1 MRVWKLLVLVGTAA
15 VVVSAPMRAQ
25 DGRPTGTF
33 DLKSGRFGR
42 NFGEAQRPPDSL
54 AIPSSRLWAA
64 LPAVYSALDIPL
76 SVADTGSRVIGA
88 MYLSRRRP
96 IGGERLSRLLSCGD
110 SSFGPNADHYE
121 VQLTA
126 LSLVTPIDSAHSA
139 LTIAVNGV
147 ALANGNSQRIAC
159 NTTGRLERRMLEEL
173 KKLTGS

>member
-1 MRVWKLLVLVGTAA
+1 MRAWKLMALVGTTVIALG
-15 VVVSAPMRAQ
+15 APLRAQ

-42 NFGEAQRPPDSL
+42 NFGEAQRPPDTL
-54 AIPSSRLWAA
+54 TIASSRVWAA
-64 LPAVYSALDIPL
+64 LPAVYAALDIPL
-76 SVADTGSRVIGA
+76 SVADTGSHVIGA

-121 VQLTA
+121 VQFTA

-159 NTTGRLERRMLEEL
+159 NTTGRLERRILEEL
-173 KKLTGS
+173 RKISGS